1 MLFGTLRQR
10 LNFQI
15 VQIFA
20 DYFTRNRLLSREL
33 ALICLGNT
41 CAVCAVEQK
50 LREGEDDRSRDGT
63 GFG

>member
-20 DYFTRNRLLSREL
+20 DYFTRNRLLSPEL
-33 ALICLGNT
+33 ALKCLGNT
-41 CAVCAVEQK
+41 CAVEQIF
-50 LREGEDDRSRDGT
+50 REGEDECSCDGT

>member
-10 LNFQI
+10 LNSEI

-20 DYFTRNRLLSREL
+20 DYFTRNRLLSPEL

-41 CAVCAVEQK
+41 CAVEQK
-50 LREGEDDRSRDGT
+50 FREGEDDRSSDGT